1 MGLIKAITGAAG
13 GVLADQWKEFIYC
26 DSLDADTLVIKG
38 QKRTG
43 GRSSNTK
50 GSDNII
56 TNGSVIA
63 INEGQAMVI
72 VDQGK
77 VVEFCAEPGEFVYDT
92 STEPS
97 IFTGDLGKG
106 IIDSFKRVGA
116 RFTFGADTGHD
127 QRVYFFNIKEIV
139 DNKYGTPTPVP
150 FRVIDRNI
158 GLDVDISVR
167 CNGVYSYKIVDPV
180 LFYTE
185 LCGNVTDRYL
195 RSEIEGQMKS
205 ELLTAL
211 QPAFARIS
219 AAGVRYSEIPAH
231 TTEVCDALD
240 EELSGKWTQLRG
252 IKIKSFGVNSI
263 AASEE
268 DQQMIKDL
276 QKSATMRD
284 PRMAAA
290 VLTGAQADA
299 MRTAA
304 ANESGAMAGFMG
316 MGMVNG
322 IAGNQAANMFAMG
335 EQPVAAPAA
344 PAAAPAAGAPVAA
357 AAAVAG
363 GWTCACGNVNT
374 GKFCHECGAPKPE
387 PQGWTCSCG
396 TVCQGK
402 FCPECGTPKPAG
414 VPQYKCDKCGWEPE
428 DPTKPPKFCP
438 ECGDPFG
445 DEDIK

>member
-13 GVLADQWKEFIYC
+13 GVLADQWKEMIYC
-26 DSLDADTLVIKG
+26 DAIPADTLMVKG
-38 QKRTG
+38 QKRVS

-50 GSDNII
+50 ASDNII
-56 TNGSVIA
+56 TNGSA
-63 INEGQAMVI
+63 IVVNDGQAMII

-77 VVEFCAEPGEFVYDT
+77 IVEFCAEPGQFTYN
-92 STEPS
+92 SSSEPS
-97 IFTGDLGKG
+97 IFTGDLEQG
-106 IIDSFKRVGA
+106 IRDSIARVGE
-116 RFTFGADTGHD
+116 RFAFGGDTGHD
-127 QRVYFFNIKEIV
+127 QRVYYFNIKEIV

-180 LFYTE
+180 LFYSE
-185 LCGNVTDRYL
+185 LCGNVSDRYL

-211 QPAFARIS
+211 QPAFAVVS

-231 TTEVCDALD
+231 TIELCDALND
-240 EELSGKWTQLRG
+240 VLSEKWTRLRG
-252 IKIKSFGVNSI
+252 IKIVSFGVNSI

-299 MRTAA
+299 MRAAA
-304 ANESGAMAGFMG
+304 ANEAGAMTGFMG
-316 MGMVNG
+316 MGMAAGAV
-322 IAGNQAANMFAMG
+322 GNQAANLYAMA
-335 EQPVAAPAA
+335 EQPVPTPVAAPAPA
-344 PAAAPAAGAPVAA
+344 PAPAPAAGGWTCECGNACTGKFCPEC
-357 AAAVAG
+357 G
-363 GWTCACGNVNT
+363 KPKPEPTGWTCACGNACT
-374 GKFCHECGAPKPE
+374 
-387 PQGWTCSCG
+387 
-396 TVCQGK
+396 GK
-402 FCPECGTPKPAG
+402 FCPECGSPKPTA
-414 VPQYKCDKCGWEPE
+414 PRQYKCSNCGWIPE
-428 DPTKPPKFCP
+428 DPTNPHKFCP
-438 ECGDPFG
+438 QCGDRFDEG
-445 DEDIK
+445 DAVS